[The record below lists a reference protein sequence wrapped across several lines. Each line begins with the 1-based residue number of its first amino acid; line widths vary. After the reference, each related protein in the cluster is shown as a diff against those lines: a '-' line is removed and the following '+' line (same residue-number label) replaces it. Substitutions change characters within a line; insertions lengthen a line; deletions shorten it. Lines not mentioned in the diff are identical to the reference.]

1 MKMEQFSGA
10 GLVEGLYR
18 RWVEAHPEALE
29 ARNLWRLFAP
39 GWRGDWTPAA
49 AREATG
55 WVEANISESEWEVL
69 YINLDAG
76 ARLRD
81 GESLTDFRERILAA
95 FESSW
100 TEWFLDLLVRFGFE
114 WFDLSDELAALGDGD
129 YLVVVEVGAAL
140 RFPPSFPLSLWDF
153 KAEVGFEGGGLDL
166 GDACSGTGVYR
177 FWWDKGTGGWV
188 NCLYT
193 TMEVCE

>member
-29 ARNLWRLFAP
+29 ARNLWLLFAP

-49 AREATG
+49 AYEATG

-114 WFDLSDELAALGDGD
+114 WFDLSDEIADLDNGD
-129 YLVVVEVGAAL
+129 YLVIAEEEVAL
-140 RFPPSFPLSLWDF
+140 RIPPSFPLTSGDF
-153 KAEVGFEGGGLDL
+153 VAEGDFEVVGLDL
-166 GDACSGTGVYR
+166 RDLCPETGIYR
-177 FWWDKGTGGWV
+177 FRRYGESGERV

-193 TMEVCE
+193 TREVCE

>member
-18 RWVEAHPEALE
+18 CWVEAHPEALE

-49 AREATG
+49 AYEATG

-114 WFDLSDELAALGDGD
+114 WFDLSDEIADLDNGD
-129 YLVVVEVGAAL
+129 YLVIAEEEVAL
-140 RFPPSFPLSLWDF
+140 RIPPSFPLTSGDF
-153 KAEVGFEGGGLDL
+153 VAEGDFEVVGLDL
-166 GDACSGTGVYR
+166 RDLCPETGIYR
-177 FWWDKGTGGWV
+177 FRRYGESGERV

-193 TMEVCE
+193 TREVCE

>member
-1 MKMEQFSGA
+1 MEQFSGA
-10 GLVEGLYR
+10 GLIEGLYR
-18 RWVEAHPEALE
+18 RWVEARPEALE

-39 GWRGDWTPAA
+39 GWRGDRTPAA

-55 WVEANISESEWEVL
+55 WVEANVSESEWKVL

-100 TEWFLDLLVRFGFE
+100 TEWLLDLLVRFGFE

-140 RFPPSFPLSLWDF
+140 RFPPSFPLSLRDF
-153 KAEVGFEGGGLDL
+153 KAEVGFKGGGLDL
-166 GDACSGTGVYR
+166 GDACPETGVYR
-177 FWWDKGTGGWV
+177 FRWDKGTGEWV

-193 TMEVCE
+193 TREVCE

>member
-49 AREATG
+49 AYEATG

-114 WFDLSDELAALGDGD
+114 WFDLSDEIADLDNGD
-129 YLVVVEVGAAL
+129 YLVIAEEEVAL
-140 RFPPSFPLSLWDF
+140 RIPPSFPLTSGDF
-153 KAEVGFEGGGLDL
+153 VAEGDFEVVGLDL
-166 GDACSGTGVYR
+166 RDLCPETGIYR
-177 FWWDKGTGGWV
+177 FRRYGESGERV

-193 TMEVCE
+193 TREVCE

>member
-18 RWVEAHPEALE
+18 RWVEAHPEALG

-49 AREATG
+49 AREAAG
-55 WVEANISESEWEVL
+55 WVEANVSESEWKVL

-129 YLVVVEVGAAL
+129 YLVVVEVGGAL
-140 RFPPSFPLSLWDF
+140 RFPPSFPLSLRDF
-153 KAEVGFEGGGLDL
+153 KAGGDFEGGGLDL
-166 GDACSGTGVYR
+166 GDACPETGTYR
-177 FWWDKGTGGWV
+177 FRWDKDAGERV
-188 NCLYT
+188 NCLWVT
-193 TMEVCE
+193 REVCE